1 MAFFLMPVTAVLL
14 TGLTDAQDVAN
25 ATSLSTSLRV
35 LSGSIASSLTT
46 TFWSRRE
53 ALHHERL
60 TEVINPF
67 NETFMQACDAATA
80 SGLDP
85 LAFAAQVQ
93 SEITRQ
99 GYILGFVELFGCFAL
114 ICIVFAFVIWLAD
127 GPSRSTAKS
136 A

>member
-1 MAFFLMPVTAVLL
+1 MPRVCQQAFACCR
-14 TGLTDAQDVAN
+14 AQ
-25 ATSLSTSLRV
+25 SLIR
-35 LSGSIASSLTT
+35 LTT

-60 TEVINPF
+60 TEAINPF
-67 NETFMQACDAATA
+67 NEPFLQAYDAATE
-80 SGLDP
+80 SGLEP

-99 GYILGFVELFGCFAL
+99 GYILSFVELFQCFAL
-114 ICIVFAFVIWLAD
+114 VCFVFALVIWLAD
-127 GPSRSTAKS
+127 SPGRLTAKS

>member
-1 MAFFLMPVTAVLL
+1 M
-14 TGLTDAQDVAN
+14 
-25 ATSLSTSLRV
+25 
-35 LSGSIASSLTT
+35 
-46 TFWSRRE
+46 
-53 ALHHERL
+53 
-60 TEVINPF
+60 INPF
-67 NETFMQACDAATA
+67 NETFMQAYDAATA

>member
-1 MAFFLMPVTAVLL
+1 M
-14 TGLTDAQDVAN
+14 
-25 ATSLSTSLRV
+25 
-35 LSGSIASSLTT
+35 LSGSIASSLMT

-60 TEVINPF
+60 TEGINPF
-67 NETFMQACDAATA
+67 NEPFIQAYDAATA

-93 SEITRQ
+93 SEIKRQ
-99 GYILGFVELFGCFAL
+99 GYILSFVELFQCFAL
-114 ICIVFAFVIWLAD
+114 VCFVFAFVIWLVD
-127 GPSRSTAKS
+127 SPGRLTAKS